1 MGALNGHFFF
11 PFWNIDPPVAQE
23 ISLSVLFFFHA
34 ALLKLL
40 PAIYFFHQM
49 VALQKLLKSLLFCLK
64 RSFCSW
70 DIQIFVIF
78 SFPHFPDSKGQMNM
92 EWFIMSWT
100 GLHKLSNLIFR
111 ITQKPLYIRN
121 KRTLLNFFCNLKVT
135 GH

>member
-1 MGALNGHFFF
+1 MVIFSFLYGTLIPQWLRRYPCLF
-11 PFWNIDPPVAQE
+11 
-23 ISLSVLFFFHA
+23 FFFHA

-40 PAIYFFHQM
+40 LAIYYFFHQM

-92 EWFIMSWT
+92 EWFMMSWT